1 MITFYPT
8 LDACFHSNPDKIFYL
23 FLVSIFCITNELQ
36 YITNLANKK
45 TTDFYMKTE
54 VLDILMYL
62 FETYLDDDESNIPS
76 EDNIR
81 NELSKI
87 GFHEAKVSKA
97 FDWLDDLAIL
107 KDDLNEIEALEGN
120 SFRIFSPLEIEKF
133 DQQARGILLDLV
145 ELGVI
150 TTGQRELIIN
160 KALALD
166 IAHIDQE
173 QMKWVILM
181 VLFNLPDSAGPF
193 TWIQDLLYEE
203 TPTVH

>member
-1 MITFYPT
+1 
-8 LDACFHSNPDKIFYL
+8 
-23 FLVSIFCITNELQ
+23 
-36 YITNLANKK
+36 
-45 TTDFYMKTE
+45 MKTE

-62 FETYLDDDESNIPS
+62 FETYLDDDQSDIPS
-76 EDNIR
+76 EDSIR

-87 GFHEAKVSKA
+87 GFHDSKVTKA

-107 KDDLNEIEALEGN
+107 KDDLNDEPYLQNN
-120 SFRIFSPLEIEKF
+120 SFRLFSPLEIDKF
-133 DQQARGILLDLV
+133 DIQARGVLLDLV
-145 ELGVI
+145 DLGVI
-150 TTGQRELIIN
+150 TSSQRELIID

-181 VLFNLPDSAGPF
+181 VLFNLPDSSGPF

-203 TPTVH
+203 KPTVH

>member
-1 MITFYPT
+1 
-8 LDACFHSNPDKIFYL
+8 
-23 FLVSIFCITNELQ
+23 
-36 YITNLANKK
+36 
-45 TTDFYMKTE
+45 MKTE

-62 FETYLDDDESNIPS
+62 FETYLDDDESEIPS

-81 NELSKI
+81 NELAKI
-87 GFHEAKVSKA
+87 GFQDAKVTKA
-97 FDWLDDLAIL
+97 FDWLDDLSVL
-107 KDDLNEIEALEGN
+107 KDDIAHKDTLESH
-120 SFRIFSPLEIEKF
+120 SFRIFSPFEIEKF
-133 DQQARGILLDLV
+133 DQQAQGVLLDLV

-150 TTGQRELIIN
+150 SPGQRELIID

-173 QMKWVILM
+173 QMKWVVLM

-193 TWIQDLLYEE
+193 TWLQDLLYED